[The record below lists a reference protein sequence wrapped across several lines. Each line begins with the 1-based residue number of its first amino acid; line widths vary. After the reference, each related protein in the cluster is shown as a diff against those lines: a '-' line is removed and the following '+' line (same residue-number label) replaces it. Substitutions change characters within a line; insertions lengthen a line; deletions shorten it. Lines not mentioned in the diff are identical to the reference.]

1 MKERHEIQS
10 LNQYR
15 VLQKPIDQSEFSLV
29 KSKPWLAMLAE
40 WYNVLIQVHE
50 FKLKRVDI
58 KEPQILLPVFNE
70 SIF

>member
-15 VLQKPIDQSEFSLV
+15 VLQKPIDQPEFSLV

-58 KEPQILLPVFNE
+58 KEPQILLPVFCL
-70 SIF
+70 